1 MVDRK
6 HGRVYFVWTHGLEQ
20 NCGISFEEER
30 AFTECHT
37 LICVLSQAKYWIRL
51 KKKETLAWYSMASTI
66 WDYSVF
72 DLLGFDL
79 DVDKI
84 SYVVSWCVAFIITK
98 YSAENI
104 LMAN

>member
-1 MVDRK
+1 
-6 HGRVYFVWTHGLEQ
+6 
-20 NCGISFEEER
+20 
-30 AFTECHT
+30 
-37 LICVLSQAKYWIRL
+37 
-51 KKKETLAWYSMASTI
+51 MASTI

-72 DLLGFDL
+72 DLSGFDL